1 MVKIT
6 SVLQTANFKRAVK
19 KLHQNQKKDLDKA
32 VKELI
37 DAPLLGEQKRGDLA
51 FSWVSLKSHC
61 LPTRSINS
69 LFNTR
74 SIWRLA

>member
-1 MVKIT
+1 LVKIT

-37 DAPLLGEQKRGDLA
+37 DAPLLASGTSELM
-51 FSWVSLKSHC
+51 
-61 LPTRSINS
+61 
-69 LFNTR
+69 
-74 SIWRLA
+74 RLLNQQR